1 MQPEPLCPAADMS
14 VWVTS
19 PLGVVVRHLFCV
31 VCFFFF
37 PLLVMF
43 PSEISKLPT
52 DPPVKGFPAVWKL
65 LLLHDSLPR
74 MGLIPNSFVSL
85 FVFYILSYLLSKRM
99 GCPSGCLV
107 LSASIHKIFVEVA
120 QHSNYLLMN
129 YWGRKLSPYPIPSR
143 TWDHRPNHSILR
155 EINPEYLLQGLMLKL
170 KLQYFYHL
178 MQTTDLLEKSM
189 MLGKIE
195 GRRRRGHQ
203 RWNGW
208 MHHGCNGHDLGQTLG
223 DGEGQEGLAS
233 CSPWGHEESDITVA
247 E

>member
-1 MQPEPLCPAADMS
+1 
-14 VWVTS
+14 
-19 PLGVVVRHLFCV
+19 
-31 VCFFFF
+31 
-37 PLLVMF
+37 MF

-170 KLQYFYHL
+170 KLQYFDHL

-233 CSPWGHEESDITVA
+233 CSPWGHEESDMTVWLNNNRVD
-247 E
+247 